1 MGRMQSKGFTLIEL
15 MVTLVILGIFA
26 AIAVPSMSNLIES
39 NRVQGATEELLSQ
52 LQYARGE
59 AVIRN
64 RVVTVENTSGANG
77 NWSNGLRIFA
87 SASRVPN
94 TAYNQTNDG
103 PALREHPGLNQAGLT
118 LNSNANRYLSF
129 RPNGSLATAA
139 EILITVC
146 VNNQANKARQ
156 IRVQPSGRARLTPSA
171 TAINSCTP

>member
-15 MVTLVILGIFA
+15 MVTLAILGIFA

-64 RVVTVENTSGANG
+64 RVVTVENTSGTNG
-77 NWSNGLRIFA
+77 NWSSGLRIFA

-103 PALREHPGLNQAGLT
+103 PALREHPGLNQTGLT
-118 LNSNANRYLSF
+118 SNSNANRYLSF

-139 EILITVC
+139 EVLITVC

-156 IRVQPSGRARLTPSA
+156 ISVQPSGRARLTPP
-171 TAINSCTP
+171 TTVINSCTP